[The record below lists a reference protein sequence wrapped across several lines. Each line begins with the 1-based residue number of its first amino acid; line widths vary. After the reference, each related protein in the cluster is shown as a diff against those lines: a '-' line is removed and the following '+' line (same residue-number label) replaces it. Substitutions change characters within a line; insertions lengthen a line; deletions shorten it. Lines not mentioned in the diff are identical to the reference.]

1 MKSLANS
8 RPTTKVGTLCDQI
21 RGVSYAKEDARA
33 EASSGLVPILR
44 ANNILEDGLLT
55 YDDLVFVPES
65 VVSEMQ
71 YIRKFDIVIAASSGS
86 LSVVGK
92 AAQARHDWHG
102 GFGAFC
108 KVLRPNKK
116 VDPRYLAY
124 FFRTAEYRQRIS
136 HLAAGVNINNL
147 RNEHLDDLEIPLP
160 PLPEQR
166 RIADILDKADA
177 IRRKRQEARDLL
189 ASTKVAVFHRL
200 FGDPIE
206 NTRKWERRSLGD
218 VLESIDSG
226 TSPKCLERS
235 ISEGEWGIL
244 KLGAVTWCEYDW
256 KQNKALPGNVAPD
269 PSIEVK
275 CGDLLFTRKNTYEL
289 VAAAAYVFDTPPRLM
304 LPDLVFRLRIKSGFP
319 AMPEYLW
326 GLLTY
331 PTKRKK
337 VQALAG
343 GAAGSMPNISKTKLL
358 QELVELPPL
367 ELQQTYAKTL
377 HKTRKLSEKC
387 DAGCKE
393 ASNLF
398 NSLVQRAFRGEL

>member
-1 MKSLANS
+1 MSTLV
-8 RPTTKVGTLCDQI
+8 TTWPRSTVGSLCDQI
-21 RGVSYAKEDARA
+21 RGVSYAKDDARDKP
-33 EASSGLVPILR
+33 SNGLVPVLR
-44 ANNILEDGLLT
+44 ANNILDDGVLT
-55 YDDLVFVPES
+55 FDDLVFVPPT
-65 VVSEMQ
+65 VVSESQ

-86 LSVVGK
+86 LAVVGK
-92 AAQARHDWHG
+92 AAQAKSDWHG

-116 VDPRYLAY
+116 VEPRYLAY
-124 FFRTAEYRQRIS
+124 FFRTAHYRQRIS
-136 HLAAGVNINNL
+136 HLAAGANINNL

-160 PLPEQR
+160 PLPEQK

-177 IRRKRQEARDLL
+177 IRRKRQEAKDLL
-189 ASTKVAVFHRL
+189 ASTRVAVFDRL

-206 NTRKWERRSLGD
+206 NARKWECRPLGD

-226 TSPKCLERS
+226 TSPKCLERP

-256 KQNKALPGNVAPD
+256 KQNKALPDNVAPD

-275 CGDLLFTRKNTYEL
+275 CGDLLFTRKNTYDL

-319 AMPEYLW
+319 AIPEYLW

-331 PTKRKK
+331 PTKRRK
-337 VQALAG
+337 VQTLAG

-367 ELQQTYAKTL
+367 ELQRTYAKTL

-387 DAGCKE
+387 DAGCRE
-393 ASNLF
+393 TSNLF